1 MKSRVYPIEIRVH
14 HEVDDV
20 LNEQVDAEVVSL
32 QMVESRT
39 VTFFTLR
46 NIEQVLSRYK
56 ESGECLFGKYF
67 WAKDLIIV
75 ESLDFE
81 VIRKVVWDLVES
93 GEYEGALGRK

>member
-20 LNEQVDAEVVSL
+20 LNDNVDAEVVLSNG
-32 QMVESRT
+32 ESRT